1 MNETDASEE
10 SQQNYPIILEGD
22 KIQTVF
28 FSSTFTLIFLHQELV
43 LLTDTFTETTKL
55 LNKYL

>member
-10 SQQNYPIILEGD
+10 SQQNFIFEGD
-22 KIQTVF
+22 KIQIVF
-28 FSSTFTLIFLHQELV
+28 FSSTFTLIFLHQERVLV
-43 LLTDTFTETTKL
+43 TDMFTETTKL